1 MKSKGSNLLFLI
13 ISIVVLICVIALIA
27 HFTISKDGAVTKVV
41 EEEKEYNNEE
51 VIEELD
57 LIIRKKYIDIFN
69 SSTENRVS
77 IDEVYDSGNVISKMI
92 EDDVLE
98 KFVEYDEEGNKKE
111 IENKYYIKVSN
122 LKMDITSG
130 KGENGSKKDIFVVE
144 KKQDVDEYV
153 VKYYDNKSEIQEIG
167 NLDFTPEV

>member
-1 MKSKGSNLLFLI
+1 MKSKGSNLLFLM
-13 ISIVVLICVIALIA
+13 ISIVVLIGVIALIVY
-27 HFTISKDGAVTKVV
+27 FTISKDGAVTKVV
-41 EEEKEYNNEE
+41 EEKEYNNEE
-51 VIEELD
+51 VVEELD

-92 EDDVLE
+92 EDDILE
-98 KFVEYDEEGNKKE
+98 KLIEYDEEGNKKE
-111 IENKYYIKVSN
+111 IENKYYIKVFN

-153 VKYYDNKSEIQEIG
+153 VKYYDNKSETQEIG
-167 NLDFTPEV
+167 TLDFTPEV

>member
-1 MKSKGSNLLFLI
+1 MKKKGSNLLVLI
-13 ISIVVLICVIALIA
+13 ISIVVLIGVIALIA

-153 VKYYDNKSEIQEIG
+153 VKYYDNKSETQEIG
-167 NLDFTPEV
+167 TLDFTPEV